1 MFLMSDPL
9 RVAVA
14 VEGPT
19 DVIVLKAI
27 LGALLPNTDFVP
39 DTLQPEGSRAF
50 DTSPSGGT
58 GAGWAGV
65 YRWCRQS
72 VSEGGGSVSGGSVS
86 GSSVLLHHDVLIV
99 QVDADVAS
107 KTYASGGIRNA
118 PRNDLPCEQPCPPP
132 RSTTDALRAVV
143 LNWLGES
150 NTPPQVV
157 LSTPSKNIEAWVIA
171 AVWPDNN
178 LVRRDDW
185 ECRRNPED
193 QLRALPRARRFEK
206 RQDDYRDK
214 QEEIENGWPAV
225 AARLTEAGRFERE
238 FLAAIPT

>member
-1 MFLMSDPL
+1 MSDPL
-9 RVAVA
+9 YVAVA

-19 DVIVLKAI
+19 DAIVLEAI
-27 LGALLPNTDFVP
+27 LNALLPNTEFVP
-39 DTLQPEGSRAF
+39 QRLQPEESRAF
-50 DTSPSGGT
+50 DAASSSGT
-58 GAGWAGV
+58 GVGWAGV

-72 VSEGGGSVSGGSVS
+72 VSEGGGSVSG
-86 GSSVLLHHDVLIV
+86 SSALLHHDVLIV

-107 KTYASGGIRNA
+107 KTYSSGGIRNA

-132 RSTTDALRAVV
+132 CSTTDALRAVV
-143 LNWLGES
+143 LTWLGES
-150 NTPPQVV
+150 DTPNQVV

-178 LVRRDDW
+178 LVQRDDW

-206 RQDDYRDK
+206 SQDHYRDK
-214 QEEIENGWPAV
+214 QKELENGWQAV
-225 AARLTEAGRFERE
+225 SARLTEAERFETE
-238 FLAAIPT
+238 FLAAIPARIRNRL